1 MFKLKKNK
9 KTKTKLSN
17 AMHILSGT
25 IHCAIVYTVKSTYH
39 ERQLFILLIMV
50 ERAVDQNFHRYISQI
65 SQKDQTIVVLV

>member
-39 ERQLFILLIMV
+39 ET
-50 ERAVDQNFHRYISQI
+50 ISIQ
-65 SQKDQTIVVLV
+65 